1 MADLETFD
9 TPLYDPSPALFAG
22 TSSSNLVP
30 YPFPVGLGGHYYGV
44 QWDKDSIG
52 IWGAKFKRESLP
64 LLRQQADNSN
74 IPGEQ
79 SISPEQFWRR
89 SQDTWLY
96 GEGQTYL
103 DRSTSEIRRYHDGL
117 GIDPWTPWQLKLL
130 NDTTKVYAS
139 TNTGLQCVTAGIYIY
154 LLDGSA
160 IKYSSGT
167 LATWLTATGATGSPV
182 SIDTDGNTIY
192 TAHGSNGIYSGTVG
206 GTTVSSFATGTAT
219 LVRFTKSR
227 LMVAGGGKL
236 YNVTTTGA
244 LPTALLDLSSRNFTW
259 VDICGGQSQ
268 IYAAGYAGDKSL
280 IYRTGIL
287 PDGTALAVPTVAA
300 ELPDGEIVR
309 SISAYLGYIMIG
321 SDKGVRF
328 CSVNTDG
335 SLTIGGIISTDSPVY
350 CFEAQDHFVWYGES
364 NYNAYTSGLGRMDL
378 TTFTSNLVPAYA
390 ADIMSFDTSA
400 GKRIGVLGTVR
411 SVITFNNKR
420 YFTVDGFG
428 LVGEASVPVPDG
440 TFISGVI
447 AYGISDPKV
456 AMYVDIKH
464 EPLQGSIEVGIVA
477 DQNDA
482 YIVASDANII
492 GTSNV
497 QGSVSGPYPF
507 PAGQLSGENFQIVIK
522 LISDGTHSPILTR
535 WILRSYPKPVR
546 SAQWDV
552 PLLIYPT
559 VTLGDKDW
567 AQDSDAELQFL
578 YDLHK
583 NQNIVSLQVA
593 DNVYQ
598 VIMYDYQWLPDAV
611 DIYGKVRG
619 VFYAQL
625 REIVG

>member
-22 TSSSNLVP
+22 TSSSDLVP

-52 IWGAKFKRESLP
+52 VWGAKFKRESLP

-74 IPGEQ
+74 VPGEQ

-103 DRSTSEIRRYHDGL
+103 DRATSEIRRYHDGL

-139 TNTGLQCVTAGIYIY
+139 SNTGIQCVTAGSYIY

-206 GTTVSSFATGTAT
+206 GTTVSSYATGTAS

-236 YNVTTTGA
+236 YNVTTSGA

-280 IYRTGIL
+280 IYRTAVL

-328 CSVNTDG
+328 CAVNTDG
-335 SLTIGGIISTDSPVY
+335 SLTIGGIISTDQPVY
-350 CFEAQDHFVWYGES
+350 CFEAQDHFVWYGNS

-390 ADIMSFDTSA
+390 ADIMAFNTVA
-400 GKRIGVLGTVR
+400 GARVGALGTVR

-440 TFISGVI
+440 TFVSGVI
-447 AYGISDPKV
+447 AYGISDPKI
-456 AMYVDIKH
+456 AMFVDIKH

-477 DQNDA
+477 DKNDA
-482 YIVASDANII
+482 YIVPSDANII
-492 GTSNV
+492 GTSDV
-497 QGSVSGPYPF
+497 PGSVSGPYPF
-507 PAGQLSGENFQIVIK
+507 SAGQLAGENFQIVIK

-535 WILRSYPKPVR
+535 WILRAYPKPVR
-546 SAQWDV
+546 SAQWNV

-578 YDLHK
+578 FGLHQ